1 MHSAETKEWIERIG
15 IMPVLRARTAK
26 EGHAL
31 VAALVAG
38 GITVTEVTMTVPGAV
53 QLLRDLKKEFGEKLL
68 LGSGT
73 VTDAEQA
80 AATIDAGAEFVVSP
94 SLHPEVVAMT
104 KELGKVSI
112 PGALTPTE
120 VITAWRAG
128 ADYVKIFPCSA
139 VGGASYLKALL
150 APFPELRL
158 IPTGGVTL
166 ATAADFLKA
175 GARALGV
182 GTDLVNPRAIE
193 EGKPETVTAT
203 ARAYL
208 EIVREVSGG
217 TLRPSLVKTSSQRQP
232 RLRERDRGS

>member
-1 MHSAETKEWIERIG
+1 MSSNTKQTIERIG
-15 IMPVLRARTAK
+15 IMPVLRARSAA

-31 VAALVAG
+31 VEALVAG
-38 GITVTEVTMTVPGAV
+38 GIAVMEVTMTVPGAV
-53 QLLRDLKKEFGEKLL
+53 DLLRDLKKEYGDKLL

-73 VTDAEQA
+73 VTTAQQAE
-80 AATIDAGAEFVVSP
+80 ATIDAGAEFVVSP
-94 SLHPEVVAMT
+94 SFHPDVVAKT
-104 KELGKVSI
+104 KQLGKVSI

-150 APFPELRL
+150 APFPELHL

-166 ATAADFLKA
+166 ATAVDFLKA

-182 GTDLVNPRAIE
+182 GTDLVNPKAIE
-193 EGKPETVTAT
+193 EGKPEKVTET
-203 ARAYL
+203 AKAYVA
-208 EIVREVSGG
+208 IVEKFRSAS
-217 TLRPSLVKTSSQRQP
+217 PQ
-232 RLRERDRGS
+232 

>member
-1 MHSAETKEWIERIG
+1 MLEETKNVLEQVGLI
-15 IMPVLRARTAK
+15 PVLRASSV
-26 EGHAL
+26 EMGHAL
-31 VAALVAG
+31 VDAMMAG
-38 GITVTEVTMTVPGAV
+38 GVTVVEVTMTVPDALT
-53 QLLRDLKKEFGEKLL
+53 LLRELKQRHGNRLL

-73 VTDAEQA
+73 VTDAAQA
-80 AATIDAGAEFVVSP
+80 EATIDAGAEFVVSP
-94 SLHPEVVAMT
+94 SLHLDVIAKT
-104 KELGKVSI
+104 KELGKLSI

-139 VGGASYLKALL
+139 MGGASYLKALR

-166 ATAADFLKA
+166 QTAVDFLKA

-182 GTDLVNPRAIE
+182 GADLANAAAIA
-193 EGKPETVTAT
+193 EGKPELVTNT

-208 EIVREVSGG
+208 ETIRAARSE
-217 TLRPSLVKTSSQRQP
+217 
-232 RLRERDRGS
+232 